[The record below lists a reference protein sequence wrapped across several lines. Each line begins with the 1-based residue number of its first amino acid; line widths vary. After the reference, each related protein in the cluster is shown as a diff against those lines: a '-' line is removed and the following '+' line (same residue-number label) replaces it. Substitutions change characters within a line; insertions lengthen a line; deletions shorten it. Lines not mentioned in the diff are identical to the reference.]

1 MSTLQSPSKKRK
13 HDAISKDSGVAFKLS
28 SATPGKIGPVLGIT
42 HDHRLTLPGLNLLQ
56 VNYPALEA
64 PPSTPFRCYARKKV
78 KKASTAQDSDK
89 IPDVEDI
96 LVVGETDSV
105 EFVSNQD
112 ESKKAAQ
119 AGCRY
124 LVSVYDR
131 TTGQI
136 TVLPATKTPY
146 ILTRTVKALKSIPP
160 AAAPS
165 VLAYKEA
172 RTTLGET
179 FGTKKAK
186 TAIRAE
192 ERNHIDVSAMEGVMD
207 FVMEGIERGSGGL
220 MTQDEAKETAD
231 KNRLIPPYSA
241 TATEPED
248 IYPLHEIIPETEWK
262 ALSVST
268 LEQATS
274 EKDRIILLPYRHSEW
289 INGHVERLMEESGK
303 GRRKK
308 LKLLIYISAMFM
320 FYKIAQSKR
329 IEKDKLNA
337 KMTGISDLIID
348 SLTRRFSEVAR
359 GSNEHQMT
367 NTTRTTLLTHLFAL
381 CLKVDNYAT
390 DTSIIAHDLSISVL
404 NVNQLFKSLGCKIAI
419 LNAQELSR
427 LGLPQSAA
435 ASKRAI
441 LSAPVDFPK
450 SRVGKKR

>member
-1 MSTLQSPSKKRK
+1 M
-13 HDAISKDSGVAFKLS
+13 LS
-28 SATPGKIGPVLGIT
+28 RRIT
-42 HDHRLTLPGLNLLQ
+42 IH
-56 VNYPALEA
+56 
-64 PPSTPFRCYARKKV
+64 
-78 KKASTAQDSDK
+78 
-89 IPDVEDI
+89 
-96 LVVGETDSV
+96 
-105 EFVSNQD
+105 
-112 ESKKAAQ
+112 
-119 AGCRY
+119 RY

>member
-28 SATPGKIGPVLGIT
+28 SATPGKIGPVL
-42 HDHRLTLPGLNLLQ
+42 